1 MSDNM
6 LEVSEVRGG
15 PGIILRQ
22 AREARGLDATAVAAM
37 LHLSEAKL
45 HALETD
51 DYDSLPEP
59 VFIRGYMRN
68 YARLLD
74 EPAAPVLDAYARHT
88 PLLDVDE
95 QPPLDSH
102 VAEEVSS
109 NHGVVKMITVVIA
122 VVLIT
127 LPLIWWWDNL
137 ELAAQK
143 IVGTVTNG
151 SEQEATVS
159 GVSSSEADLSAF
171 IPPPPPGSAEADDI
185 SDTTAPEVDT
195 TASELD
201 IKPAAEPP
209 DPIELQLEEMVDA
222 VGGSSAI
229 PLPPPVVPA
238 VEESVSAIKQVVP
251 EAVPVEPAPP
261 NKVAVKPRKKP
272 AIKAVIRK
280 PAPKPTPKPK
290 PAATPVVTKGTQFE
304 FLESSWVKVRDA
316 NNQVILIG
324 EYKKGTRKQLSGRT
338 PYKVVLGNSAAVKVR
353 LNGKTANLDKYSSGG
368 VARFT
373 IKDGQIRNP

>member
-1 MSDNM
+1 M

-15 PGIILRQ
+15 AGAILRQ
-22 AREARGLDATAVAAM
+22 AREAKGMDATAVAAM
-37 LHLSEAKL
+37 LHLSEPKL

-59 VFIRGYMRN
+59 VFIRGYLRN

-74 EPAAPVLDAYARHT
+74 EPAGPVLDAFARHS
-88 PLLDVDE
+88 PLLDVSE

-122 VVLIT
+122 VVLII

-143 IVGTVTNG
+143 IVGTDTTD
-151 SEQEATVS
+151 SEQEVPVS
-159 GVSSSEADLSAF
+159 DVSSSETDLSAF
-171 IPPPPPGSAEADDI
+171 IPPPPPGSAVDDDI
-185 SDTTAPEVDT
+185 SETTALEVDT
-195 TASELD
+195 NMPELD
-201 IKPAAEPP
+201 IKSVPEPP

-238 VEESVSAIKQVVP
+238 VEESVSAIKRVVP
-251 EAVPVEPAPP
+251 KAAPVVPAPP
-261 NKVAVKPRKKP
+261 KKVAVKPRKKP
-272 AIKAVIRK
+272 PIKAVIRK
-280 PAPKPTPKPK
+280 PTPIPKPV
-290 PAATPVVTKGTQFE
+290 ATPVVSNGTLFE

-324 EYKKGTRKQLSGRT
+324 EYKKGTMKSLSGRT
-338 PYKVVLGNSAAVKVR
+338 PYKVVLGNSAAVSVR
-353 LNGKTANLDKYSSGG
+353 LNGKAVNLDKYSSGG

-373 IKDGQIRNP
+373 IKDGQIHNP